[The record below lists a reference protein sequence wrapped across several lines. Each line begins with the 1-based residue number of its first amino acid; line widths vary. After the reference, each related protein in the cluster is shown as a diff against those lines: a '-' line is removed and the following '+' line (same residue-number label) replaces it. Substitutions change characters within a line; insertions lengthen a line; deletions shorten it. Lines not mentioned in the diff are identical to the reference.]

1 MADDDQRDGR
11 PVTPDGPGT
20 TSPGRTS
27 TERTGTDRTGTERAG
42 TGDRRNAKRPV
53 RSAPIRRGRPAG
65 KKPSTRAASTPA
77 LDVPA
82 QTGGSTDESSA
93 RTDDVTPGTT
103 SSVSLTK
110 PDDRSGAESGAGAE
124 QLIAPD
130 PSEVEK
136 TVSYRERRRVRTA
149 AATSPAQAP
158 KGKRRIRYR
167 GSGRRSPRTIVGVVV
182 ALVVIVVCAVASV
195 VFALGIA
202 RQDRTD
208 DLRAEYS
215 AFASQVLV
223 NLTSMSPDTVDQ
235 TLRSVQEDTSG
246 KVKQEVENNIQQVAA
261 LVRDGKLET
270 RSLILSSAV
279 TKAEPDEGSVIM
291 VFGWHQRSLDGE
303 VPSQEKVF
311 RWRVDMTRING
322 DLKMT
327 DFEWVA

>member
-1 MADDDQRDGR
+1 M
-11 PVTPDGPGT
+11 TPDGPGT
-20 TSPGRTS
+20 TSPNRSGA
-27 TERTGTDRTGTERAG
+27 DRAG
-42 TGDRRNAKRPV
+42 SGDRRNTKRPV

-65 KKPSTRAASTPA
+65 KKPSKPAAP
-77 LDVPA
+77 VPPV
-82 QTGGSTDESSA
+82 DE
-93 RTDDVTPGTT
+93 PGTAAEDVDSASPT
-103 SSVSLTK
+103 SAEPTQDATSTASPAADTAPDSESVA
-110 PDDRSGAESGAGAE
+110 AE
-124 QLIAPD
+124 IAPD

-136 TVSYRERRRVRTA
+136 TVSYRERRRARTA
-149 AATSPAQAP
+149 AASASTGTP
-158 KGKRRIRYR
+158 KRKRGIRYR
-167 GSGRRSPRTIVGVVV
+167 GSGRRSPRAVVGVVV
-182 ALVVIVVCAVASV
+182 ALVVIVVCAIASV

-223 NLTSMSPDTVDQ
+223 NLTSMNPDTVDQ
-235 TLRSVQEDTSG
+235 TLTSVQEDTSG

>member
-1 MADDDQRDGR
+1 MADDDQRDGH

-20 TSPGRTS
+20 TSPNRSGA
-27 TERTGTDRTGTERAG
+27 DRAG
-42 TGDRRNAKRPV
+42 SGDRRNTKRPV

-65 KKPSTRAASTPA
+65 KKPSKPAAP
-77 LDVPA
+77 VPPV
-82 QTGGSTDESSA
+82 DE
-93 RTDDVTPGTT
+93 PGTAAEDVDSASPT
-103 SSVSLTK
+103 SAEPTQDATSTASPAADTAPDSESVA
-110 PDDRSGAESGAGAE
+110 AE
-124 QLIAPD
+124 IAPD

-136 TVSYRERRRVRTA
+136 TVSYRERRRARTA
-149 AATSPAQAP
+149 AASASTGTP
-158 KGKRRIRYR
+158 KRKRGIRYR
-167 GSGRRSPRTIVGVVV
+167 GSGRRSPRAVVGVVV
-182 ALVVIVVCAVASV
+182 ALVVIVVCAIASV

-223 NLTSMSPDTVDQ
+223 NLTSMNPDTADQ
-235 TLRSVQEDTSG
+235 TLTSVQEDTSG

>member
-1 MADDDQRDGR
+1 M
-11 PVTPDGPGT
+11 TPDGSRT
-20 TSPGRTS
+20 TSP
-27 TERTGTDRTGTERAG
+27 DRAG

-53 RSAPIRRGRPAG
+53 RSAPIRRGRPAA
-65 KKPSTRAASTPA
+65 KKPSKAAGPAPAPASEEPTKSATAADLPTDTDGAERDATST
-77 LDVPA
+77 
-82 QTGGSTDESSA
+82 
-93 RTDDVTPGTT
+93 
-103 SSVSLTK
+103 VSLEK
-110 PDDRSGAESGAGAE
+110 PHPEADDATAGA
-124 QLIAPD
+124 IAPD

-136 TVSYRERRRVRTA
+136 TVSYRERRRARTA
-149 AATSPAQAP
+149 AASSDSRAP
-158 KGKRRIRYR
+158 KSKRRIRYR
-167 GSGRRSPRTIVGVVV
+167 GSGRRSPRAIVGVVV

-215 AFASQVLV
+215 SFASQVLV
-223 NLTSMSPDTVDQ
+223 NLTSMNPDTVDQ
-235 TLRSVQEDTSG
+235 TLTSVQEDTSG
-246 KVKQEVENNIQQVAA
+246 KVKQEVQNNIQQVAA

>member
-1 MADDDQRDGR
+1 M
-11 PVTPDGPGT
+11 TPDGPGT
-20 TSPGRTS
+20 TSPNRSGA
-27 TERTGTDRTGTERAG
+27 DRAG
-42 TGDRRNAKRPV
+42 SGDRRNTKRPV

-65 KKPSTRAASTPA
+65 KKPSKPAAP
-77 LDVPA
+77 VPPV
-82 QTGGSTDESSA
+82 DE
-93 RTDDVTPGTT
+93 PGTAAEDVDSASPT
-103 SSVSLTK
+103 SAEPTQDATSTASPAADTAPDSESVA
-110 PDDRSGAESGAGAE
+110 AE
-124 QLIAPD
+124 IAPD

-136 TVSYRERRRVRTA
+136 TVSYRERWRARTA
-149 AATSPAQAP
+149 AASASTGTP
-158 KGKRRIRYR
+158 KRKRGIRYR
-167 GSGRRSPRTIVGVVV
+167 GSGRRSPRAVVGVVV
-182 ALVVIVVCAVASV
+182 ALVVIVVCAIASV

-223 NLTSMSPDTVDQ
+223 NLTSMNPDTVDQ
-235 TLRSVQEDTSG
+235 TLTSVQEDTSG

>member
-1 MADDDQRDGR
+1 MADDDQRDGH

-20 TSPGRTS
+20 TSPSRSGA
-27 TERTGTDRTGTERAG
+27 DRAG
-42 TGDRRNAKRPV
+42 SGDRRNTKRPV

-65 KKPSTRAASTPA
+65 KKPSKPAAP
-77 LDVPA
+77 VPPV
-82 QTGGSTDESSA
+82 DE
-93 RTDDVTPGTT
+93 PGTAAEDVDSASPT
-103 SSVSLTK
+103 SAEPTQDATSTASPAADTAPEPESVA
-110 PDDRSGAESGAGAE
+110 AE
-124 QLIAPD
+124 IAPD

-136 TVSYRERRRVRTA
+136 TVSYRERRRARTA
-149 AATSPAQAP
+149 AASASTGTP
-158 KGKRRIRYR
+158 KRKRGIRYR
-167 GSGRRSPRTIVGVVV
+167 GSGRRSPRAVVGAVV
-182 ALVVIVVCAVASV
+182 ALVVIVACAIASV

-223 NLTSMSPDTVDQ
+223 NLTSMNPDTVDQ
-235 TLRSVQEDTSG
+235 TLTSVQEDTSG

>member
-1 MADDDQRDGR
+1 MADDDQRDGH

-20 TSPGRTS
+20 TSPSRSGA
-27 TERTGTDRTGTERAG
+27 DRAG
-42 TGDRRNAKRPV
+42 SGDRRNTKRPV

-65 KKPSTRAASTPA
+65 KKPSKPAAP
-77 LDVPA
+77 VPPV
-82 QTGGSTDESSA
+82 DE
-93 RTDDVTPGTT
+93 PGTAAEDVDSASPT
-103 SSVSLTK
+103 SAEPTQDATSTASPAADTAPEPESVA
-110 PDDRSGAESGAGAE
+110 AE
-124 QLIAPD
+124 IAPD

-136 TVSYRERRRVRTA
+136 TVGYRERRRARTA
-149 AATSPAQAP
+149 AASSAAVTR
-158 KGKRRIRYR
+158 KGKRRVRYR
-167 GSGRRSPRTIVGVVV
+167 GSDRRRSAKAIVGVVV
-182 ALVVIVVCAVASV
+182 ALVVIVVCAIASV

-223 NLTSMSPDTVDQ
+223 NLTSMNPDTVDQ
-235 TLRSVQEDTSG
+235 TLTSVQEDTSG

>member
-1 MADDDQRDGR
+1 MADDDQRDGH

-20 TSPGRTS
+20 TSPNRSGA
-27 TERTGTDRTGTERAG
+27 DRAG
-42 TGDRRNAKRPV
+42 SGDRRNTKRPV

-65 KKPSTRAASTPA
+65 KKPSKPA
-77 LDVPA
+77 EPVPPV
-82 QTGGSTDESSA
+82 DE
-93 RTDDVTPGTT
+93 PGTAAEDVDSASPT
-103 SSVSLTK
+103 SAEPTQDATSTASPAADTAPEPESVA
-110 PDDRSGAESGAGAE
+110 AE
-124 QLIAPD
+124 IAPD

-136 TVSYRERRRVRTA
+136 TVSYRERRRARTA
-149 AATSPAQAP
+149 AASASTGTP
-158 KGKRRIRYR
+158 KRKRGIRYR
-167 GSGRRSPRTIVGVVV
+167 GSGRRSPRAVVGVVV
-182 ALVVIVVCAVASV
+182 ALVVIVVCAIASV

-223 NLTSMSPDTVDQ
+223 NLTSMNPDTVDQ
-235 TLRSVQEDTSG
+235 TLTSVQEDTSG
-246 KVKQEVENNIQQVAA
+246 KVKQEVQNNIQQVAA

>member
-1 MADDDQRDGR
+1 MADDDQRDGH

-20 TSPGRTS
+20 TSPSRSGA
-27 TERTGTDRTGTERAG
+27 DRAG
-42 TGDRRNAKRPV
+42 SGDRRNAKRPV

-65 KKPSTRAASTPA
+65 KKPSKPAAP
-77 LDVPA
+77 VPPV
-82 QTGGSTDESSA
+82 DE
-93 RTDDVTPGTT
+93 PGTAAEDVDSASPT
-103 SSVSLTK
+103 SAEPTQDATSTASPAADTAPEPESVA
-110 PDDRSGAESGAGAE
+110 AE
-124 QLIAPD
+124 IAPD

-136 TVSYRERRRVRTA
+136 TVSYRERRRARTA
-149 AATSPAQAP
+149 AASASTGTP
-158 KGKRRIRYR
+158 KRKRGIRYR
-167 GSGRRSPRTIVGVVV
+167 GSGRRSPRAVVGVVV
-182 ALVVIVVCAVASV
+182 ALVVIVVCAIASV

-223 NLTSMSPDTVDQ
+223 NLTSMNPDTVDQ
-235 TLRSVQEDTSG
+235 TLTSVQEDTSG

>member
-1 MADDDQRDGR
+1 M
-11 PVTPDGPGT
+11 TPDGPGT
-20 TSPGRTS
+20 TSPSRSGA
-27 TERTGTDRTGTERAG
+27 DRAG
-42 TGDRRNAKRPV
+42 SGDRRNAKRPV
-53 RSAPIRRGRPAG
+53 RSAPIRRGRPVG
-65 KKPSTRAASTPA
+65 KKPSTAAVSTPA
-77 LDVPA
+77 PEVPA
-82 QTGGSTDESSA
+82 DASA
-93 RTDDVTPGTT
+93 AAVEPAAGVEDVARETT
-103 SSVSLTK
+103 SVASPAK
-110 PDDRSGAESGAGAE
+110 PDSTSPAEPDSAE
-124 QLIAPD
+124 QAIAPD

-136 TVSYRERRRVRTA
+136 TVSYRERRRARTA
-149 AATSPAQAP
+149 AASTGTP
-158 KGKRRIRYR
+158 KRKRGIRYR
-167 GSGRRSPRTIVGVVV
+167 GSGRRSPRAVVGVVV
-182 ALVVIVVCAVASV
+182 ALVVIVVCAIASV

-223 NLTSMSPDTVDQ
+223 NLTSMNPDTVDQ
-235 TLRSVQEDTSG
+235 TLTSVQEDTSG
-246 KVKQEVENNIQQVAA
+246 KVKQEVQNNIQQVAA

>member
-1 MADDDQRDGR
+1 MADDDQRDGH

-20 TSPGRTS
+20 TSPNRSGA
-27 TERTGTDRTGTERAG
+27 DRAG
-42 TGDRRNAKRPV
+42 SGDRRNTKRPV

-65 KKPSTRAASTPA
+65 KKPSKPAAP
-77 LDVPA
+77 VPPV
-82 QTGGSTDESSA
+82 DE
-93 RTDDVTPGTT
+93 PGTAAEDVDSASPT
-103 SSVSLTK
+103 SAEPTQDATSTASPAADTAPEPESV
-110 PDDRSGAESGAGAE
+110 AAA
-124 QLIAPD
+124 IAPD

-136 TVSYRERRRVRTA
+136 TVSYRERRRARTA
-149 AATSPAQAP
+149 AASASTGTP
-158 KGKRRIRYR
+158 KRKRGIRYR
-167 GSGRRSPRTIVGVVV
+167 GSGRRSPRAVVGVVV
-182 ALVVIVVCAVASV
+182 ALVVIVVCAIASV

-223 NLTSMSPDTVDQ
+223 NLTSMNPDTVDQ
-235 TLRSVQEDTSG
+235 TLTSVQEDTSG

>member
-20 TSPGRTS
+20 ASP
-27 TERTGTDRTGTERAG
+27 DRTGT
-42 TGDRRNAKRPV
+42 GDSRNTKRPV

-65 KKPSTRAASTPA
+65 KKPSKSSKPTAPAPAPDDPAATDGDTDTPSPATADSAHDTTSTVSP
-77 LDVPA
+77 P
-82 QTGGSTDESSA
+82 ESSR
-93 RTDDVTPGTT
+93 RTD
-103 SSVSLTK
+103 
-110 PDDRSGAESGAGAE
+110 AEPP
-124 QLIAPD
+124 IAPD

-136 TVSYRERRRVRTA
+136 TVSYRERRRARTA
-149 AATSPAQAP
+149 ASSNARAP

-182 ALVVIVVCAVASV
+182 ALVVIVVCAIASV

-223 NLTSMSPDTVDQ
+223 NLTSMNPDTVDQ
-235 TLRSVQEDTSG
+235 TLNSVQEDTSG
-246 KVKQEVENNIQQVAA
+246 KVKQEVETNIQQVAA

>member
-1 MADDDQRDGR
+1 MADDDQRDGH

-20 TSPGRTS
+20 TSPNRSGA
-27 TERTGTDRTGTERAG
+27 DRAG
-42 TGDRRNAKRPV
+42 SGDRRNTKRPV

-65 KKPSTRAASTPA
+65 KKPSKPAAP
-77 LDVPA
+77 VPPV
-82 QTGGSTDESSA
+82 DE
-93 RTDDVTPGTT
+93 PGTAAEDVDSASPT
-103 SSVSLTK
+103 SAEPTQDATSTASPAADTAPDSESVA
-110 PDDRSGAESGAGAE
+110 AE
-124 QLIAPD
+124 IAPD

-136 TVSYRERRRVRTA
+136 TVSYRERRRARTA
-149 AATSPAQAP
+149 AASASTGTP
-158 KGKRRIRYR
+158 KRKRGIRYR
-167 GSGRRSPRTIVGVVV
+167 GSGRRSPRAVVGVVV
-182 ALVVIVVCAVASV
+182 ALVVIVVCAIASV

-223 NLTSMSPDTVDQ
+223 NLTSMNPDTVDQ
-235 TLRSVQEDTSG
+235 TLTSVQEDTSG

>member
-1 MADDDQRDGR
+1 MADDDQRDGH
-11 PVTPDGPGT
+11 PVTPDGPRT
-20 TSPGRTS
+20 TSP
-27 TERTGTDRTGTERAG
+27 ERSGSERA
-42 TGDRRNAKRPV
+42 GDRRNVKRPV
-53 RSAPIRRGRPAG
+53 RSAPIRRGRPTG
-65 KKPSTRAASTPA
+65 KKPSTPAA
-77 LDVPA
+77 LVPA
-82 QTGGSTDESSA
+82 PVEPESS
-93 RTDDVTPGTT
+93 DVAAAQPMTT
-103 SSVSLTK
+103 
-110 PDDRSGAESGAGAE
+110 AEHEEKVTAE
-124 QLIAPD
+124 QSISPD

-136 TVSYRERRRVRTA
+136 TVGYRERRRARTA
-149 AATSPAQAP
+149 AASSAAVTR
-158 KGKRRIRYR
+158 KGKRRVRYR
-167 GSGRRSPRTIVGVVV
+167 GSDRRRSAKAIVGVVV
-182 ALVVIVVCAVASV
+182 ALVVIVVCAIASV

-223 NLTSMSPDTVDQ
+223 NLTSMNPDTVDQ
-235 TLRSVQEDTSG
+235 TLTSVQEDTSG

>member
-20 TSPGRTS
+20 TSPD
-27 TERTGTDRTGTERAG
+27 RTGTDRAG

-53 RSAPIRRGRPAG
+53 RSAPIRRGRSAG
-65 KKPSTRAASTPA
+65 KKPSKPAAATPA
-77 LDVPA
+77 GDVPA
-82 QTGGSTDESSA
+82 PTDRRTDESA
-93 RTDDVTPGTT
+93 AGTDEVRSDTT

-110 PDDRSGAESGAGAE
+110 PDGESGAEAGAGAVPA
-124 QLIAPD
+124 IAPD

-136 TVSYRERRRVRTA
+136 TVGYRERRRARTA
-149 AATSPAQAP
+149 AASSAAQAP
-158 KGKRRIRYR
+158 KAKRRIRYR
-167 GSGRRSPRTIVGVVV
+167 GTGRRSPRTIVGVVV
-182 ALVVIVVCAVASV
+182 ALVVIVVCAIASV

-223 NLTSMSPDTVDQ
+223 NLTSMNPDTVDQ
-235 TLRSVQEDTSG
+235 TLTSVQEDTSG

>member
-1 MADDDQRDGR
+1 MADDDQRDGH

-20 TSPGRTS
+20 TSPNRSGA
-27 TERTGTDRTGTERAG
+27 DRAAS
-42 TGDRRNAKRPV
+42 GDRRNTKRPV

-65 KKPSTRAASTPA
+65 KKPSTPTEPVPPVDEPGTAVKDVDSASPTSAEPTPA
-77 LDVPA
+77 PPTTPA
-82 QTGGSTDESSA
+82 EPTQDATSTASPAADTAPEPESVA
-93 RTDDVTPGTT
+93 
-103 SSVSLTK
+103 
-110 PDDRSGAESGAGAE
+110 AA
-124 QLIAPD
+124 IAPD

-136 TVSYRERRRVRTA
+136 TVSYRERRRARTA
-149 AATSPAQAP
+149 AGSASTGTP
-158 KGKRRIRYR
+158 KRKRGIRYR
-167 GSGRRSPRTIVGVVV
+167 GSGRRSPRAVVGVVV
-182 ALVVIVVCAVASV
+182 ALVVIVVCAIASV

-223 NLTSMSPDTVDQ
+223 NLTSMNPDTVDQ
-235 TLRSVQEDTSG
+235 TLTSVQEDTSG

>member
-1 MADDDQRDGR
+1 MADDDQRDGH

-20 TSPGRTS
+20 TSPNRSGA
-27 TERTGTDRTGTERAG
+27 DRAG
-42 TGDRRNAKRPV
+42 SGDRRNTKRPV

-65 KKPSTRAASTPA
+65 KKPSKPA
-77 LDVPA
+77 EPVPPV
-82 QTGGSTDESSA
+82 DE
-93 RTDDVTPGTT
+93 PGTAVKDVDSASPT
-103 SSVSLTK
+103 SAEPTQDATSTASPAADTAPDSESVA
-110 PDDRSGAESGAGAE
+110 AE
-124 QLIAPD
+124 IAPD

-136 TVSYRERRRVRTA
+136 TVSYRERRRARTA
-149 AATSPAQAP
+149 AASASTGTP
-158 KGKRRIRYR
+158 KRKRGIRYR
-167 GSGRRSPRTIVGVVV
+167 GSGRRSPRAVVGVVV
-182 ALVVIVVCAVASV
+182 ALVVIVVCAIASV

-223 NLTSMSPDTVDQ
+223 NLTSMNPDTVDQ
-235 TLRSVQEDTSG
+235 TLTSVQEDTSG